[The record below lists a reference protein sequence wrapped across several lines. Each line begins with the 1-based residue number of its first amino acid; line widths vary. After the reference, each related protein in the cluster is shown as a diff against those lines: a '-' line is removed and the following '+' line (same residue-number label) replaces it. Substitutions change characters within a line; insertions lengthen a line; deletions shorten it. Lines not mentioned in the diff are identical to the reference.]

1 MYNND
6 SSKKKKNL
14 IQILQTTWK
23 NFHSIINTLKNQKLK
38 HLKIIDLLSELP
50 FYKELNVI
58 KTDPAFRGISW
69 EKDPI
74 NQLEASKSSI
84 KDLFGNLLNETKGFK
99 YQITLIV
106 NWKEYKLEE
115 IEFTLVSF
123 SSTTKTMINRKLGLG
138 KSFQEIL

>member
-1 MYNND
+1 M
-6 SSKKKKNL
+6 
-14 IQILQTTWK
+14 
-23 NFHSIINTLKNQKLK
+23 
-38 HLKIIDLLSELP
+38 
-50 FYKELNVI
+50 NVI

-106 NWKEYKLEE
+106 NCKEYKLEE

>member
-1 MYNND
+1 M
-6 SSKKKKNL
+6 
-14 IQILQTTWK
+14 
-23 NFHSIINTLKNQKLK
+23 
-38 HLKIIDLLSELP
+38 
-50 FYKELNVI
+50 NVI

-106 NWKEYKLEE
+106 KFKKYKLQE
-115 IEFTLVSF
+115 IEFTPVYF
-123 SSTTKTMINRKLGLG
+123 NSTTKTVINRKLGLD
-138 KSFQEIL
+138 KSFQ